1 MKSNHESGIIIKEK
15 DMYFEWGDDM
25 ILSRHR
31 MSMDQAIK
39 KLVEEFSEYIKEIY
53 LYGSCA
59 RGEQKFSSDVDLFV
73 RVKENTPSRVLRKM
87 RIEAMPD
94 EENLPEV
101 DLKFTSGES
110 FSQSYRFNENI
121 KKEGKLIWKKD

>member
-1 MKSNHESGIIIKEK
+1 MAVIK
-15 DMYFEWGDDM
+15 WGDNV

-31 MSMDQAIK
+31 ISMDLAIQ
-39 KLVEEFSEYIKEIY
+39 KLVDKFPEYIREIY

-73 RVKENTPSRVLRKM
+73 RVQENTPTRVLRKM

-94 EENLPEV
+94 EDNLPEV
-101 DLKFTSGES
+101 DLKFTSGEN

>member
-1 MKSNHESGIIIKEK
+1 
-15 DMYFEWGDDM
+15 
-25 ILSRHR
+25 
-31 MSMDQAIK
+31 MDQAVR
-39 KLVEEFSEYIKEIY
+39 KLIEEFSEYIKEIY

-73 RVKENTPSRVLRKM
+73 RVQENTPTRVLRKM

-94 EENLPEV
+94 DDNLPEV
-101 DLKFTSGES
+101 DLKFTSGEN

>member
-1 MKSNHESGIIIKEK
+1 
-15 DMYFEWGDDM
+15 M
-25 ILSRHR
+25 ILNRHKI
-31 MSMDQAIK
+31 SMDQAIT
-39 KLVEEFSEYIKEIY
+39 KLVEKFSEYINEIY

-73 RVKENTPSRVLRKM
+73 RVEEDTPSRVLRKM
-87 RIEAMPD
+87 RVEAMPD
-94 EENLPEV
+94 ELNLPEV
-101 DLKFTSGES
+101 DLKFASGKE

>member
-1 MKSNHESGIIIKEK
+1 
-15 DMYFEWGDDM
+15 
-25 ILSRHR
+25 
-31 MSMDQAIK
+31 
-39 KLVEEFSEYIKEIY
+39 
-53 LYGSCA
+53 
-59 RGEQKFSSDVDLFV
+59 
-73 RVKENTPSRVLRKM
+73 M

>member
-1 MKSNHESGIIIKEK
+1 
-15 DMYFEWGDDM
+15 MYFEWGDDM

-59 RGEQKFSSDVDLFV
+59 RGEQKFSSEVDLFV